1 MELFT
6 TFDGRLNRQRF
17 WLGVLVLIVAS
28 LVLGIVLSLLLG
40 GMGEAG
46 LSLASLLLYLL
57 MLYPGLAIA
66 IKRLHDRN
74 KSAMPWA
81 IIFFGPGLLLQIM
94 QVLGIGFYPVQF
106 ESETL
111 IVPDMLGMIVTL
123 ASAVVGIWALIEL
136 GFLKGT
142 KGPNAFGPDPLEQ

>member
-81 IIFFGPGLLLQIM
+81 IIFFGPGLLLQVM
-94 QVLGIGFYPVQF
+94 QLLGIGFYSVQF
-106 ESETL
+106 EGETL
-111 IVPDMLGMIVTL
+111 IVPNMLGMTVTL
-123 ASAVVGIWALIEL
+123 AAAVVGIWALIEL

-142 KGPNAFGPDPLEQ
+142 KGPNGFGPDPLEQ